1 MVKRILFYIGW
12 VLLPF
17 IGYWIDL
24 WNNDLHSQISQT
36 FNPFPTIVFTI
47 LFDIVFAAIVFWL
60 VRQTARTTIPAI
72 ASVIYAFLGLAVIC
86 IPLLFL
92 TSLSVSTQFFTSWLP
107 VHRSIAGAILL
118 VSGLAGLFWRPKS
131 AEI

>member
-1 MVKRILFYIGW
+1 MRKILMYAGLII
-12 VLLPF
+12 LPF

-60 VRQTARTTIPAI
+60 VRQTARTAIPAI
-72 ASVIYAFLGLAVIC
+72 AAVIYAFLGLAVIC
-86 IPLLFL
+86 IPLLFT
-92 TSLSVSTQFFTSWLP
+92 TSLFVSTQFFTSWLP
-107 VHRSIAGAILL
+107 VHRSIAGAILF
-118 VSGLAGLFWRPKS
+118 VTGLAALFWRPKP